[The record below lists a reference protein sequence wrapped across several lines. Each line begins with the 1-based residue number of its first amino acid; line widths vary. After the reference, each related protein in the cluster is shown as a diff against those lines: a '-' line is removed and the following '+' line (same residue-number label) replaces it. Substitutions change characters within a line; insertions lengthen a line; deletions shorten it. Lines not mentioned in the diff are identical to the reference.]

1 MYLVITEKPSVA
13 RSIADVIGA
22 QKREDGYLEGK
33 DCIVSWCLGHL
44 AEYVAPDAYD
54 EKFSRW
60 NYEDLPII
68 PQEWKLAVSK
78 DKKDQF
84 YVLKKLLN
92 RPDIDYVVNACDAGR
107 EGELIFKR
115 VYDLSRSRKPVKR
128 LWISSMED
136 EAIREGFSQMKDAS
150 AYENLADAAVCRAQA
165 DWLVGMNATRAYT
178 SKYYKKLTVGRVQT
192 PTLAMLVDRDRAVS
206 SFQKE
211 KYFNVELDL
220 DGLQVERQKIF
231 DEKEAEKLRALCQG
245 SDAVVEEI
253 RSTDKNVRPPKLYD
267 LTTLQR
273 EANRHYGMTAQ
284 QTLNAAQSLYE
295 QKLIT
300 YPRTDSQY
308 LTEDMEVTAGN
319 VIRRIHEKYQLTGP
333 FDQPEKP
340 NVKLVLN
347 NKKVSDHHAI
357 IPTVELTDCDLS
369 QLQKRRIRSGSERP
383 RDVRFSIVPSVLTAM
398 DFLLP
403 IWQMTHSSALKN

>member
-136 EAIREGFSQMKDAS
+136 EA
-150 AYENLADAAVCRAQA
+150 
-165 DWLVGMNATRAYT
+165 
-178 SKYYKKLTVGRVQT
+178 
-192 PTLAMLVDRDRAVS
+192 
-206 SFQKE
+206 
-211 KYFNVELDL
+211 
-220 DGLQVERQKIF
+220 
-231 DEKEAEKLRALCQG
+231 
-245 SDAVVEEI
+245 
-253 RSTDKNVRPPKLYD
+253 
-267 LTTLQR
+267 
-273 EANRHYGMTAQ
+273 
-284 QTLNAAQSLYE
+284 
-295 QKLIT
+295 
-300 YPRTDSQY
+300 
-308 LTEDMEVTAGN
+308 
-319 VIRRIHEKYQLTGP
+319 
-333 FDQPEKP
+333 
-340 NVKLVLN
+340 
-347 NKKVSDHHAI
+347 
-357 IPTVELTDCDLS
+357 
-369 QLQKRRIRSGSERP
+369 
-383 RDVRFSIVPSVLTAM
+383 M
-398 DFLLP
+398 DFSTVSRINRWQFTGKPLLCHAASGKYKSG
-403 IWQMTHSSALKN
+403 ISIRKD